1 MPAPLSRTDSTLV
14 IGLGRFGSAV
24 AATLDRLGR
33 EVLAV
38 PGSIDNPHSKGCHKL
53 IKEGAKLT
61 ESLEDI
67 LQECPQLLPESA
79 ASSYSIYKETLV
91 RRKISASPAAE
102 TDGRREEV
110 VENKEYRPSETP
122 LPPATA
128 SNDAAALLEKMG
140 YGPIH
145 PDTLAEQLDKNAA
158 DIYAALLELELG
170 GLVAAMPGGR
180 YQRIG

>member
-1 MPAPLSRTDSTLV
+1 M
-14 IGLGRFGSAV
+14 INGR
-24 AATLDRLGR
+24 
-33 EVLAV
+33 
-38 PGSIDNPHSKGCHKL
+38 
-53 IKEGAKLT
+53 
-61 ESLEDI
+61 
-67 LQECPQLLPESA
+67 Q
-79 ASSYSIYKETLV
+79 
-91 RRKISASPAAE
+91 
-102 TDGRREEV
+102 EEV

-140 YGPIH
+140 YVPIH

-180 YQRIG
+180 YQRIEG

>member
-1 MPAPLSRTDSTLV
+1 MARYELRK
-14 IGLGRFGSAV
+14 SAV
-24 AATLDRLGR
+24 
-33 EVLAV
+33 
-38 PGSIDNPHSKGCHKL
+38 
-53 IKEGAKLT
+53 
-61 ESLEDI
+61 
-67 LQECPQLLPESA
+67 LQTKRS
-79 ASSYSIYKETLV
+79 
-91 RRKISASPAAE
+91 
-102 TDGRREEV
+102 REEV

-122 LPPATA
+122 SSPATA

-145 PDTLAEQLDKNAA
+145 PDTLAEQLNKNAA